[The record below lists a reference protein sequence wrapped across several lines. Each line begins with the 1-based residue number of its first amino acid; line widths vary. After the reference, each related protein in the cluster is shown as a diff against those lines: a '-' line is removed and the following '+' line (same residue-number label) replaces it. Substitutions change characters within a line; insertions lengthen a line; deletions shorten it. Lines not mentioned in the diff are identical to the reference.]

1 MPEGEYKNQVEIPH
15 DAPWVKN
22 LQHRPD
28 PNRVTQ
34 ADIPAYGQ
42 PEMRTPEGAA
52 VPSDQGTAHVR
63 PLTGF
68 AHDAQPDPSY
78 YNVSPLKP
86 PLWHW
91 EIAWYFFL
99 GGASS
104 GAYLISR
111 MAERFGGRRFKDVA
125 KIGSYVALGTF
136 LPCPPLLII
145 DLGDPKRFHHMLRV
159 FKPSSPMSLGTW
171 AITAYS
177 GAAVTQAARQFLSDP
192 DADLRHKS
200 TLSKLTGGMLLLATD
215 AVGVPT
221 ALVVAGYTGVLL
233 SCTANPLWG
242 RSKWLGPL
250 FSAGAISSGA
260 SAISLFLP
268 SDSESHDVLEKV
280 DTAAH
285 IVEAVCM
292 AGFLKERGPLAKPL
306 TQGNQA
312 KNLKLATATMIGS
325 EALKFLPLPG
335 KLRRFAGHL
344 AAILALI
351 SGFFLR
357 WSMVYGGR
365 EAANDAKLS
374 RESMRPPQSQ
384 ARI

>member
-1 MPEGEYKNQVEIPH
+1 
-15 DAPWVKN
+15 
-22 LQHRPD
+22 
-28 PNRVTQ
+28 
-34 ADIPAYGQ
+34 
-42 PEMRTPEGAA
+42 
-52 VPSDQGTAHVR
+52 
-63 PLTGF
+63 
-68 AHDAQPDPSY
+68 
-78 YNVSPLKP
+78 
-86 PLWHW
+86 
-91 EIAWYFFL
+91 
-99 GGASS
+99 
-104 GAYLISR
+104 
-111 MAERFGGRRFKDVA
+111 
-125 KIGSYVALGTF
+125 
-136 LPCPPLLII
+136 
-145 DLGDPKRFHHMLRV
+145 
-159 FKPSSPMSLGTW
+159 
-171 AITAYS
+171 
-177 GAAVTQAARQFLSDP
+177 
-192 DADLRHKS
+192 
-200 TLSKLTGGMLLLATD
+200 
-215 AVGVPT
+215 VGVPT